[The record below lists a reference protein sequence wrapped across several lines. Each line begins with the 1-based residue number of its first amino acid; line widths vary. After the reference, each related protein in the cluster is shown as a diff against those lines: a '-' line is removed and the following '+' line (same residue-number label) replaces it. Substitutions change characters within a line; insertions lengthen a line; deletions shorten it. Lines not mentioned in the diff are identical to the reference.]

1 MEQDKARSLYICGCP
16 GMGKSLS
23 MEKVNKALLVGL
35 LEAVSLPVL
44 SLPRSSLCGI
54 ILSMGTY
61 GEVKFLSESLLM
73 ALDTSLGHA
82 LLFFVMNVNKYRYV
96 TAESF
101 YKLVMAFSPVL
112 DLHIMWLL
120 HLCEAHQEMQSW
132 VEDAQCVVTVAGV
145 VMQVASFGGSNIN
158 LPGRTRRTLVN
169 LRENQDEQALIGL
182 LLRLDSVPGVDPTV
196 RELRRDLSRSI
207 MRLQE
212 ILDVV
217 SDTKIQNWDGFLMD
231 WDDVVERMKMDVCNE
246 RGGGNELET
255 FCAEHLGF
263 GA

>member
-23 MEKVNKALLVGL
+23 MEKVNKAL
-35 LEAVSLPVL
+35 AVSLPVL

-145 VMQVASFGGSNIN
+145 VMQVECA
-158 LPGRTRRTLVN
+158 
-169 LRENQDEQALIGL
+169 RENQDEQALIGL